1 MKTNRKLYWDE
12 LRQCGV
18 SSPRRAPDDGYQRPD
33 PRYCYDYG
41 PAKPEVV
48 ATPAIKAAMSRMEE
62 KFADGSAKAF
72 AGRMAKAMGLKAM
85 APHEARHEAV
95 DLREADFIDPF

>member
-1 MKTNRKLYWDE
+1 MRKKLQWDDY
-12 LRQCGV
+12 RQMAV
-18 SSPRRAPDDGYQRPD
+18 TPPRRDISGYQRPD
-33 PRYCYDYG
+33 PRYCHDYG